1 MKTTYSI
8 KDGFDIKVH
17 IKHYERDLAR
27 LIFNS
32 VKTTWHAF
40 DDLEYD
46 SNVKS
51 EAYKKI
57 RPLIFGVL
65 DRQLNPAL
73 LELGTVQLEIEGM
86 TRVGMAQITR
96 QRSATFNVSSQC
108 TKQEHLTF
116 VRPLNYNANPVL
128 KANFEALVN
137 DSVELYNSLLETG
150 MPFQDARYVLPQCVE
165 CGKISW
171 NTTANQIANISAFRL
186 CNTCSPDENNLV
198 LRTYRAKFGKLILD
212 DYLAGKIDQ
221 LTYEIYLKILDR
233 TDALGAN
240 EDTFKSFNS
249 PIKNS
254 GRFSKEGK
262 LPDSIIA
269 LRELLQD
276 EFNVF
281 DFNTTYFFKELCTGN
296 YYLLDGEYNMLYE
309 HSKYIEDIEG
319 E

>member
-40 DDLEYD
+40 DELDYTNNPFLSD
-46 SNVKS
+46 
-51 EAYKKI
+51 YKKI
-57 RPLIFGVL
+57 GALIDGVL

-108 TKQEHLTF
+108 TKQKHLVF
-116 VRPLNYNANPVL
+116 VRPLNYNDNPVL

-198 LRTYRAKFGKLILD
+198 IRKYISEFVSVLD
-212 DYLAGKIDQ
+212 ADYTKQRIDG
-221 LTYEIYLKILDR
+221 LTYKIYMTILNR

-262 LPDSIIA
+262 LPDSIKA
-269 LRELLQD
+269 LREILND

-281 DFNTTYFFKELCTGN
+281 DFDTTYFSRELDTKS
-296 YYLLDGEYNMLYE
+296 YKLLLGEQKMLQNIR
-309 HSKYIEDIEG
+309 KNKKG

>member
-8 KDGFDIKVH
+8 RDGFHLSIR

-40 DDLEYD
+40 DELDYTD
-46 SNVKS
+46 NVGFRD
-51 EAYKKI
+51 YKKVEA
-57 RPLIFGVL
+57 LIDGVL

-73 LELGTVQLEIEGM
+73 LELGTIQLEIEGM

-108 TKQEHLTF
+108 TKQEHLVF
-116 VRPLNYNANPVL
+116 VRPLNYNDNPVL

-198 LRTYRAKFGKLILD
+198 IRKYISEFARVLD
-212 DYLAGKIDQ
+212 ADYTKQRIDG
-221 LTYEIYLKILDR
+221 LTYKIYMTILNR

-262 LPDSIIA
+262 LPDSIKA
-269 LRELLQD
+269 LREILND

-281 DFNTTYFFKELCTGN
+281 DFDTTYFSRELDTN
-296 YYLLDGEYNMLYE
+296 SYKLLLGEQKMLQNIR
-309 HSKYIEDIEG
+309 KNK
-319 E
+319 

>member
-73 LELGTVQLEIEGM
+73 LELGTIQLEIEGM

-128 KANFEALVN
+128 KANFETLIN
-137 DSVELYNSLLETG
+137 DSVELYNNLLETG
-150 MPFQDARYVLPQCVE
+150 MPYQDARYVLPQCVE

-198 LRTYRAKFGKLILD
+198 IRKYISEFTHVLD
-212 DYLAGKIDQ
+212 ADYTKQRIDG
-221 LTYEIYLKILDR
+221 LTYKIYMTILNR

-262 LPDSIIA
+262 LPDSIKA
-269 LRELLQD
+269 LREILND

-281 DFNTTYFFKELCTGN
+281 DFDTTYFSRELDTN
-296 YYLLDGEYNMLYE
+296 SYKLLLGEQKMLQNIR
-309 HSKYIEDIEG
+309 KNK
-319 E
+319 